1 MINAGM
7 FKDFG
12 DGIVNMGGFFG
23 PDQNNK
29 EETNKYIRV
38 VENVGLNDLLP
49 RVNSLNM
56 FYVWPMSR
64 TIKIVN

>member
-12 DGIVNMGGFFG
+12 DGIVNMDGFFG

-56 FYVWPMSR
+56 FYVLPMRR